1 MDNTDNVINNKNNK
15 KPELVLLESSIE
27 IQKRKGNNE
36 LVRDM
41 EGQKKAILEN
51 RKMTYAEMRELMG

>member
-1 MDNTDNVINNKNNK
+1 MDNTDK

-27 IQKRKGNNE
+27 IQKRKGNND
-36 LVRDM
+36 LVKDM
-41 EGQKKAILEN
+41 EEQKKAILEN